1 MSPPVCDKQQGKTKL
16 RGASAGNTVY
26 CMCVV
31 LMDCCDVLLNP
42 MDGGGVYHIN
52 NQPAALLCVM
62 LVIIGTVIIGTR
74 VQRVIVSLHIPRL
87 PLEGLAAVLAL
98 ILQP

>member
-1 MSPPVCDKQQGKTKL
+1 
-16 RGASAGNTVY
+16 
-26 CMCVV
+26 
-31 LMDCCDVLLNP
+31 
-42 MDGGGVYHIN
+42 
-52 NQPAALLCVM
+52 M